1 LRFQLHPGRWGCFQM
16 QQRRIADGLG
26 HLQPMLIHRDWTFA
40 QFRRRISKA
49 NIRGSTALRKS
60 MSGRSEEWVP
70 SPEPTAA
77 ALEVSALPA
86 DGLRIQ
92 EILSQG
98 SWKLH
103 EASDCFE
110 TLALSRDES
119 APVLPCEPDYADGNW
134 DDLLNAT
141 ASLPAPPN
149 LNCVLSSGRGVLL
162 GEGAESGW
170 FRRAD
175 DAFRAGGGVA
185 SRFLF
190 LEPVGV
196 RLCCELR

>member
-1 LRFQLHPGRWGCFQM
+1 
-16 QQRRIADGLG
+16 
-26 HLQPMLIHRDWTFA
+26 
-40 QFRRRISKA
+40 
-49 NIRGSTALRKS
+49 

-70 SPEPTAA
+70 SPEAIAA
-77 ALEVSALPA
+77 VLEVSALPA
-86 DGLRIQ
+86 DGLRLQ

-103 EASDCFE
+103 EASDCCE

-119 APVLPCEPDYADGNW
+119 VPVLRCERDHADGNR
-134 DDLLNAT
+134 DDLLNTT

-175 DAFRAGGGVA
+175 DAFRGGGGLA
-185 SRFLF
+185 RHLRR
-190 LEPVGV
+190 LEPLGT
-196 RLCCELR
+196 RLCGAHR

>member
-1 LRFQLHPGRWGCFQM
+1 M
-16 QQRRIADGLG
+16 V
-26 HLQPMLIHRDWTFA
+26 IHQDWTFA
-40 QFRRRISKA
+40 QFRRPISKA

-77 ALEVSALPA
+77 VLAVIALPA
-86 DGLRIQ
+86 DGLRLQ

-103 EASDCFE
+103 EASDCCE
-110 TLALSRDES
+110 ALALSRDES
-119 APVLPCEPDYADGNW
+119 VPVLCCERDHADGNW
-134 DDLLNAT
+134 DDLLNTT

-149 LNCVLSSGRGVLL
+149 LNCVVSSGRGVLL
-162 GEGAESGW
+162 GEGAESGC

-175 DAFRAGGGVA
+175 HAFRAGGGVA

-190 LEPVGV
+190 LEPAGSAALLRAPLERRKQQTVGECPDFRTNGKV
-196 RLCCELR
+196 MK

>member
-1 LRFQLHPGRWGCFQM
+1 
-16 QQRRIADGLG
+16 
-26 HLQPMLIHRDWTFA
+26 
-40 QFRRRISKA
+40 
-49 NIRGSTALRKS
+49 

-70 SPEPTAA
+70 SPEAIAA
-77 ALEVSALPA
+77 VLEVSALPA
-86 DGLRIQ
+86 DGLRLQ

-103 EASDCFE
+103 EASDCCE
-110 TLALSRDES
+110 TLAFSRDES
-119 APVLPCEPDYADGNW
+119 VPVLRCERDHADGNR
-134 DDLLNAT
+134 DDLLNTT

-175 DAFRAGGGVA
+175 DAFRTGGGVT
-185 SRFLF
+185 SRFLC
-190 LEPVGV
+190 LEPLGV

>member
-1 LRFQLHPGRWGCFQM
+1 
-16 QQRRIADGLG
+16 
-26 HLQPMLIHRDWTFA
+26 
-40 QFRRRISKA
+40 
-49 NIRGSTALRKS
+49 

-70 SPEPTAA
+70 SPEAIAA
-77 ALEVSALPA
+77 VLEVSALPA
-86 DGLRIQ
+86 DGLRLQ

-103 EASDCFE
+103 EASDCCE

-119 APVLPCEPDYADGNW
+119 VPVLRCERDHADGNR
-134 DDLLNAT
+134 DDLLNTT

-149 LNCVLSSGRGVLL
+149 LYCVLSSGRGVLL

-175 DAFRAGGGVA
+175 DAFRTGGGVT
-185 SRFLF
+185 SRFLC
-190 LEPVGV
+190 LEPLGV

>member
-1 LRFQLHPGRWGCFQM
+1 
-16 QQRRIADGLG
+16 
-26 HLQPMLIHRDWTFA
+26 
-40 QFRRRISKA
+40 
-49 NIRGSTALRKS
+49 

-70 SPEPTAA
+70 SPEAIAA
-77 ALEVSALPA
+77 VLEVSALPA
-86 DGLRIQ
+86 DGLRLQ

-103 EASDCFE
+103 EASDCCE

-119 APVLPCEPDYADGNW
+119 VPVLRCERDHADGNR
-134 DDLLNAT
+134 DDLLNTT

-175 DAFRAGGGVA
+175 DAFRTGGGVT
-185 SRFLF
+185 SRFLC
-190 LEPVGV
+190 LEPLGV